1 MAGTLD
7 IRVMFGRIDFTVI
20 APVNSRYRPVSPH
33 LRGWDRMTRKA
44 ALSAQNV
51 LLAARGSR
59 KVKSRPV
66 GGLSGH

>member
-20 APVNSRYRPVSPH
+20 AAVNSRYRIVSPH
-33 LRGWDRMTRKA
+33 LRGWGRMTREA
-44 ALSAQNV
+44 ALAAQNV
-51 LLAARGSR
+51 RLAARRSQ

-66 GGLSGH
+66 GGLSVH